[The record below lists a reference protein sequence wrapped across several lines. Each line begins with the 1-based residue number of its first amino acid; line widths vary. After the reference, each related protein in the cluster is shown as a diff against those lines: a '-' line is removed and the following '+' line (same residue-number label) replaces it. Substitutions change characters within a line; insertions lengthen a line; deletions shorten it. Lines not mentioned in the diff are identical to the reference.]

1 VTKPSFIYFD
11 VGGVLVKDFT
21 DTNAWEKLRDYLKIR
36 PENHGDFDT
45 FYSEVEEKMCLGVEA
60 DTFLSQFESR
70 FKINI
75 PKDFSFT
82 NYCVNNFSKNPSIWP
97 IVQWFEP
104 LNRAEPSVRIGLLT
118 DMYPRMR
125 ELIIEK
131 GLFTSN
137 NWDVVID
144 SSVEKLKKPMREIY
158 LLAQERAGAPPQD
171 ILFID
176 NKEKNLV
183 VPKDLGWQT
192 FWYDSKDYEASTAKL
207 KEHLAL

>member
-1 VTKPSFIYFD
+1 MTKPTFIYFD

-21 DTNAWEKLRDYLKIR
+21 HTNAWEKMRDYLKIR
-36 PENHGDFDT
+36 PEDHGDFDT
-45 FYSEVEEKMCLGVEA
+45 FYNKVEERMCLGVEA
-60 DTFLSQFESR
+60 DTFLPQFESR
-70 FKINI
+70 YKINI

-82 NYCVNNFSKNPSIWP
+82 NYCVDIFEINPSIWP
-97 IVQWFEP
+97 IAQRFESS
-104 LNRAEPSVRIGLLT
+104 NFSDSFVRTGLLT

-125 ELIIEK
+125 ELIIAK

-158 LLAQERAGAPPQD
+158 LLAQERAGVPPQD

-207 KEHLAL
+207 KEYLAL